1 MNEVLLLRLEMWVRI
16 MKKMMLLVVVCLV
29 VGVLHIEDLVVVVV
43 RFLPN
48 IILCASLWR
57 AGSP

>member
-1 MNEVLLLRLEMWVRI
+1 
-16 MKKMMLLVVVCLV
+16 LVVAVCLV

-57 AGSP
+57 AGSS